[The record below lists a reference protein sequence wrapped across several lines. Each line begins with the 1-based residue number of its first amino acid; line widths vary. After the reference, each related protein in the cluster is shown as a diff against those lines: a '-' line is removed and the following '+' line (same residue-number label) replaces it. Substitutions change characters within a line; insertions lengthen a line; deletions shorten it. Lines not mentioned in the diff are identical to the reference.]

1 MDLRRFRSCSE
12 LCHHRAPMAW
22 RAGSD
27 SDARARTSAPIVASE
42 GDLAIRLLRNDP
54 ADIAM
59 LTAWRAE
66 PHVRAWWHPDRP
78 PPTFDEVAATY
89 GPRTHPSSPTTP
101 CVIELDDRPVGY
113 IQFYRWA
120 AFADEADAMN
130 IEYDEDTFGLDVMI
144 GEAGSMD
151 RGIGSR
157 AVALLSRHLED
168 DRNATRIALTTD
180 VENLRAQRAYEKA
193 GFEKI
198 RAVLDLDLRGGE
210 RSRAWLMVRVRG

>member
-1 MDLRRFRSCSE
+1 
-12 LCHHRAPMAW
+12 MAW

-130 IEYDEDTFGLDVMI
+130 IEYDEDTFGLDVMMRPDRWI
-144 GEAGSMD
+144 AGS
-151 RGIGSR
+151 GR
-157 AVALLSRHLED
+157 APSLRCSLGTSKTT
-168 DRNATRIALTTD
+168 ATP
-180 VENLRAQRAYEKA
+180 RA
-193 GFEKI
+193 
-198 RAVLDLDLRGGE
+198 
-210 RSRAWLMVRVRG
+210 SH